1 MLVKLKAECRQALNA
16 VSTKIYP
23 AGWSGQVPD
32 ELALKWIEEGKAE
45 PVINEQTVLADIT
58 KAVKAEAEAAAQET
72 PAPAQVQGPGEAG
85 EISLDELTLA
95 ELRQVASEARIE
107 GASRM
112 KKADLVV
119 ILKQRLAAADERAK
133 G

>member
-1 MLVKLKAECRQALNA
+1 MLVKLKAECRQALNT
-16 VSTKIYP
+16 VSTKISP

-32 ELALKWIEEGKAE
+32 EMALKWIGEGKAE

-58 KAVKAEAEAAAQET
+58 KAVKAEAAKAAAVPEQK
-72 PAPAQVQGPGEAG
+72 AD

-95 ELRQVASEARIE
+95 ELRQVAAEAGIA

-112 KKADLVV
+112 KKADLVAQ
-119 ILKQRLAAADERAK
+119 LKARLAAADA
-133 G
+133 GSTDQPQA

>member
-16 VSTKIYP
+16 VSTKVYP

-32 ELALKWIEEGKAE
+32 EMALKWIGEGKAE

-58 KAVKAEAEAAAQET
+58 KAVKAEAEAAAKAAV
-72 PAPAQVQGPGEAG
+72 APARPDE
-85 EISLDELTLA
+85 EINLDELTLA
-95 ELRQVASEARIE
+95 ELREVAAEAKLE

-112 KKADLVV
+112 RKADLLAA
-119 ILKQRLAAADERAK
+119 LKARLAAVGEQAGR
-133 G
+133 